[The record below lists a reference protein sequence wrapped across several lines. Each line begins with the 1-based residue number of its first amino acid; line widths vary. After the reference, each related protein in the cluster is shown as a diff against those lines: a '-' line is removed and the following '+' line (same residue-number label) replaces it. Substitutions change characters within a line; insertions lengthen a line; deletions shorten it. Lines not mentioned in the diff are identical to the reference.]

1 MGGGKGGAGP
11 QWTCARL
18 SNCRKRALRQ
28 VYKYKAGQP
37 PPWTETK
44 ALPSLGLNSLTCL
57 MVVVVLV
64 LGRIQWD
71 PGEQTN
77 SYISFKAQIHS
88 LKEARFLVLDLQD
101 LKTHVFS
108 LLWSFCSEIVLKG
121 ERAQAFEKIERGGRM
136 EGKHHRE
143 VRSSLWIPFCSIF
156 IIIIFLILFYF

>member
-11 QWTCARL
+11 QWTCTRL

-37 PPWTETK
+37 PPWTENK

-64 LGRIQWD
+64 LGRIQCN

-101 LKTHVFS
+101 LKTHEFS
-108 LLWSFCSEIVLKG
+108 FLLWSFCSEIVFKG
-121 ERAQAFEKIERGGRM
+121 ERAQPFEKIERGGCMKR
-136 EGKHHRE
+136 KHHCE

-156 IIIIFLILFYF
+156 